1 MSSHL
6 RRTLVG
12 TATAVALTAALVGPA
27 AAAHQTPLI
36 GLTVGGWL
44 VQFTPET
51 ACRPTDAVKVSGLA
65 RGETLLAIDERPATG
80 ELYGLGSSSRL
91 YVIDPDSGVAT
102 AVSATP
108 FSPALRGDA
117 FGFDFNPTVDRIRI
131 VSDSGQDLRAHPDT
145 GLIVAVDM
153 PLRYAPADVRAGAD
167 ADVVAAA
174 YTNPDND
181 PATGTTLYD
190 IDASPDAL
198 VIQAPPNDGILNTVG
213 GTFRANGLTG
223 FDIAPG
229 NTAFAAFKAT
239 GGPRYCG
246 PTTIASIDL
255 ATGAVAMTWSLG
267 TRTPLRGLAVDLP

>member
-1 MSSHL
+1 
-6 RRTLVG
+6 
-12 TATAVALTAALVGPA
+12 VGPA

-153 PLRYAPADVRAGAD
+153 PLRYAATDVRAGAD

-174 YTNPDND
+174 YTNPDTD

-190 IDASPDAL
+190 IDDKLAILATQS
-198 VIQAPPNDGILNTVG
+198 PPNDGKLNTVG
-213 GTFRANGLTG
+213 SLGVKFNDLAG
-223 FDIAPG
+223 FDIAPSGIAYAVLKVTGKDQPKHTCG
-229 NTAFAAFKAT
+229 NSDLYTINLTT
-239 GGPRYCG
+239 GG
-246 PTTIASIDL
+246 
-255 ATGAVAMTWSLG
+255 ATRIGSVG
-267 TRTPLRGLAVDLP
+267 TSAPLRGIATPTS

>member
-1 MSSHL
+1 MSSRL

-12 TATAVALTAALVGPA
+12 SATALALTAALIGPA

-51 ACRPTDAVKVSGLA
+51 ACDPTDAVKVTGLA
-65 RGETLLAIDERPATG
+65 AGETLLAIDERPATG

-108 FSPALRGDA
+108 FSPTLQGSA

-131 VSDSGQDLRAHPDT
+131 VSDSGQNLRAHPDT
-145 GLIVAVDM
+145 GAIVAVDTR
-153 PLRYAPADVRAGAD
+153 LSYAAADPRAGAD
-167 ADVVAAA
+167 ADVVAAG
-174 YTNPDND
+174 YTNPDTD
-181 PATGTTLYD
+181 PTTGTILYD
-190 IDASPDAL
+190 IDAALDAL
-198 VIQAPPNDGILNTVG
+198 VSQAPPNDGTLNTIG
-213 GTFRANGLTG
+213 RTIRANDLTG

-229 NTAFAAFKAT
+229 NTAFAAFKSTT
-239 GGPRYCG
+239 GGRACG
-246 PTTIASIDL
+246 PTTVASIDL
-255 ATGAVAMTWSLG
+255 ATGDVVASWSVG
-267 TRTPLRGLAVDLP
+267 TRTPLRGIAVDLP